1 MLVNA
6 DVAGSWYLFVL
17 YTTLRSWSAML
28 VRTNSA
34 TSCTRFLSFQS
45 HRHVGRIGFRCALL
59 VELPPDLCWSAIL
72 YASPISSPKSDST
85 VQSKR
90 SVWTGPSPPFVHT
103 GNGTQRKA
111 EKNGFLKPDVPP
123 RPTSV
128 MRGVQDERK
137 LHKGSQHRN
146 TKVVDE
152 GTALQDRLA
161 RLALE
166 REQLNLS
173 HGGNQVWKPTC
184 LVRLL

>member
-1 MLVNA
+1 MN
-6 DVAGSWYLFVL
+6 W
-17 YTTLRSWSAML
+17 
-28 VRTNSA
+28 N
-34 TSCTRFLSFQS
+34 
-45 HRHVGRIGFRCALL
+45 
-59 VELPPDLCWSAIL
+59 P
-72 YASPISSPKSDST
+72 
-85 VQSKR
+85 
-90 SVWTGPSPPFVHT
+90 VWTPPFVHT

-166 REQLNLS
+166 REQLNLTMVETRQP
-173 HGGNQVWKPTC
+173 GVETD
-184 LVRLL
+184 LLGEVALIRFRKGFFMCDFP